1 MDFFQQYFWPKI
13 NIFNPRKSYFVNTM
27 NDSSSKIGHEFR
39 KYSVSEIEVIK
50 FFFLTKD
57 MLILAFEDPPLKN
70 EGILWLN

>member
-1 MDFFQQYFWPKI
+1 MWKLKFKSLKSSECITIGVSSVMEFFQQYVWPKI

-50 FFFLTKD
+50 YFF
-57 MLILAFEDPPLKN
+57 
-70 EGILWLN
+70 